1 MNVDK
6 VFEKLTDVIVSSEDE
21 RGTGESEST
30 NNVDAIAGVIDFA
43 NTGIITLANLTVKH
57 QWCIWC

>member
-6 VFEKLTDVIVSSEDE
+6 VFEKLTDVIVSSENE

-30 NNVDAIAGVIDFA
+30 NNVDTIAGVIDFA